1 MSVFYYSL
9 VGLLRFRL
17 ADCFCLF
24 THLARACL
32 AGWEFFFFS
41 FSKPSSW
48 SIVVT
53 VQCYLLWWILLVCL
67 LIVFWFMVQL
77 GIGCHLICTVQYT
90 SGFIDQ
96 LDRKTI
102 NRCCFLVATVSGSY
116 IYAVKCHLSI
126 SLEVDGGYMV

>member
-1 MSVFYYSL
+1 
-9 VGLLRFRL
+9 
-17 ADCFCLF
+17 
-24 THLARACL
+24 
-32 AGWEFFFFS
+32 
-41 FSKPSSW
+41 
-48 SIVVT
+48 
-53 VQCYLLWWILLVCL
+53 
-67 LIVFWFMVQL
+67 MVQL